1 MTGQKKSWNDL
12 TPAQRRMVVVGGAVE
27 LVLTSWAASDLR
39 RRPADQVRGPKA
51 AWAMA
56 FAVQPLGP
64 IAYLALGRR

>member
-1 MTGQKKSWNDL
+1 MTGNKKSWSDL
-12 TPAQRRMVVVGGAVE
+12 TPTQQKLVVAGGAVE

-39 RRPADQVRGPKA
+39 RRPAEQVRGPKA

-64 IAYLALGRR
+64 IAYLAVGRR

>member
-12 TPAQRRMVVVGGAVE
+12 TPAQRRMVVAGGAVE
-27 LVLTSWAASDLR
+27 LVLTTWAASDLR
-39 RRPADQVRGPKA
+39 RRPTDQVRGPKA

-64 IAYLALGRR
+64 IAYLAVGRR